1 MKVHKRINYYHN
13 RHRSDG
19 ALIEKREKKPEN
31 ETEDLFLSNQEVI
44 KSLNYKNNNMNNFSH
59 TSLNFHKLR
68 NVNNLKKEEL
78 NLTEEN
84 MKNTSYQY
92 NNPNR
97 FYNELTNN
105 NEDYLNNEY
114 IETSDKLIKHLSAL
128 SKVLARKENKKNNFL
143 KKNNNIK
150 NIDEENILLIKENMK
165 LEHEIKMLNLNTNKE
180 YSQNEI
186 ERLCDINRKLVKE
199 NDFYRSMINKIKISK
214 NNEKMINNSI
224 KYKTDFLVQNMISS
238 MKDLI
243 FILDN
248 DNTNR
253 DSYMN
258 TNMTLENKSSS
269 YIPTDNLDNF
279 TQSSF
284 TQDNNQ
290 FK

>member
-19 ALIEKREKKPEN
+19 ALIEKREKKSEN
-31 ETEDLFLSNQEVI
+31 ATEDLFLSNQDII
-44 KSLNYKNNNMNNFSH
+44 KSTNLKDNNFNILSH
-59 TSLNFHKLR
+59 TSLNFYKKP
-68 NVNNLKKEEL
+68 NINNIENNNEL

-84 MKNTSYQY
+84 I
-92 NNPNR
+92 NNIPNNLN
-97 FYNELTNN
+97 NELTIDEN
-105 NEDYLNNEY
+105 YLNTEY
-114 IETSDKLIKHLSAL
+114 NNASNQLIKNLSSLYQVL
-128 SKVLARKENKKNNFL
+128 SRKENKNKNFL
-143 KKNNNIK
+143 KNKNNK
-150 NIDEENILLIKENMK
+150 NIDEENIILIKENMK
-165 LEHEIKMLNLNTNKE
+165 LEQEIKMLNININKE

-186 ERLCDINRKLVKE
+186 EKLCDINRKLVKE
-199 NDFYRSMINKIKISK
+199 NEYYRAMINKIKISK
-214 NNEKMINNSI
+214 NNEKIMNNSM

-248 DNTNR
+248 ESNR

-258 TNMTLENKSSS
+258 TNMTLDNKSLS
-269 YIPTDNLDNF
+269 YIPTENLDYF

>member
-19 ALIEKREKKPEN
+19 ALIEKQEKKPEN
-31 ETEDLFLSNQEVI
+31 ETKDLFLSNQELI
-44 KSLNYKNNNMNNFSH
+44 KSSNFKNNISNNFSH
-59 TSLNFHKLR
+59 SSVNFYKFR
-68 NVNNLKKEEL
+68 NANNTTNRNDL

-92 NNPNR
+92 NH
-97 FYNELTNN
+97 NN
-105 NEDYLNNEY
+105 SFNKEFETDEDYLSKEY
-114 IETSDKLIKHLSAL
+114 YITSDKLLNSLSLLTKAL
-128 SKVLARKENKKNNFL
+128 SRKVKINPKK
-143 KKNNNIK
+143 NIK
-150 NIDEENILLIKENMK
+150 NKNKNIEEENAFLIQENMK
-165 LEHEIKMLNLNTNKE
+165 LEQEIKMMNFNTNKE

-186 ERLCDINRKLVKE
+186 EKLCDLNRKLVKE
-199 NDFYRSMINKIKISK
+199 NEYYRTMINKIKISK
-214 NNEKMINNSI
+214 SNEKIMNNSM
-224 KYKTDFLVQNMISS
+224 KYKTDFLVQNMLSS

-243 FILDN
+243 MLLDN
-248 DNTNR
+248 ESIR

-258 TNMTLENKSSS
+258 TNMTLDNKSCS

-284 TQDNNQ
+284 TQDNQ

>member
-19 ALIEKREKKPEN
+19 ALIEKREKKSEN
-31 ETEDLFLSNQEVI
+31 ATEDLFLSNQDII
-44 KSLNYKNNNMNNFSH
+44 KSTNLKDNNFNILSH
-59 TSLNFHKLR
+59 TSLNFYKKP
-68 NVNNLKKEEL
+68 NINNIENNNEL

-84 MKNTSYQY
+84 I
-92 NNPNR
+92 NNIPNNLN
-97 FYNELTNN
+97 NELTIDEN
-105 NEDYLNNEY
+105 YLNTEY
-114 IETSDKLIKHLSAL
+114 NNASNQLIKNLSSLYQVL
-128 SKVLARKENKKNNFL
+128 SRKENKNKNFL
-143 KKNNNIK
+143 KNKNNK
-150 NIDEENILLIKENMK
+150 NIDEENIILIKENMK
-165 LEHEIKMLNLNTNKE
+165 LEQEIKKLNININKE

-186 ERLCDINRKLVKE
+186 EKLCDINRKLVKE
-199 NDFYRSMINKIKISK
+199 NEYYRAMINKIKISK
-214 NNEKMINNSI
+214 NNEKIMNNSM

-248 DNTNR
+248 ESNR

-258 TNMTLENKSSS
+258 TNMTLDNKSLS
-269 YIPTDNLDNF
+269 YIPTENLDYF

>member
-19 ALIEKREKKPEN
+19 ALIEKREKKSEN
-31 ETEDLFLSNQEVI
+31 ATEDLFLSNQDII
-44 KSLNYKNNNMNNFSH
+44 KSTYLKDNNFNILSH
-59 TSLNFHKLR
+59 TSLNFYKKP
-68 NVNNLKKEEL
+68 NINNIENNNEL

-84 MKNTSYQY
+84 I
-92 NNPNR
+92 NNIPNNLN
-97 FYNELTNN
+97 NELTIDEN
-105 NEDYLNNEY
+105 YLNTEY
-114 IETSDKLIKHLSAL
+114 NNASNQLIKNLSSLHQVL
-128 SKVLARKENKKNNFL
+128 SRKENKNKNFL
-143 KKNNNIK
+143 KNKNNK
-150 NIDEENILLIKENMK
+150 NIDEENIILIKENMK
-165 LEHEIKMLNLNTNKE
+165 LEQEIKKLNININKE

-186 ERLCDINRKLVKE
+186 EKLCDINRKLVKE
-199 NDFYRSMINKIKISK
+199 NEYYRAMINKIKISK
-214 NNEKMINNSI
+214 NNEKIMNNSM

-248 DNTNR
+248 ESNR

-258 TNMTLENKSSS
+258 TNMTLDNKSLS
-269 YIPTDNLDNF
+269 YIPTENLDYF

>member
-19 ALIEKREKKPEN
+19 ALIEKREKKSEN
-31 ETEDLFLSNQEVI
+31 ATEDLFLSNQDII
-44 KSLNYKNNNMNNFSH
+44 KSTNLKDNNFNILSH
-59 TSLNFHKLR
+59 TSLNFYKKP
-68 NVNNLKKEEL
+68 NINNIENNNEL

-84 MKNTSYQY
+84 IKNIP
-92 NNPNR
+92 NNLN
-97 FYNELTNN
+97 NELTIDEN
-105 NEDYLNNEY
+105 YLNTEY
-114 IETSDKLIKHLSAL
+114 NNSSNQLIKNLSSLYQVL
-128 SKVLARKENKKNNFL
+128 SRKENKNKNFL
-143 KKNNNIK
+143 KNKNNK
-150 NIDEENILLIKENMK
+150 NIDEENIILIKENMK
-165 LEHEIKMLNLNTNKE
+165 LEQEIKKLNININKE

-186 ERLCDINRKLVKE
+186 EKLCDINRKLVKE
-199 NDFYRSMINKIKISK
+199 NEYYRAMVNKIKISK
-214 NNEKMINNSI
+214 NNEKIMNNSM
-224 KYKTDFLVQNMISS
+224 KYKTDFLVQNMLSS

-248 DNTNR
+248 ESNR

-258 TNMTLENKSSS
+258 TNMTLDNKSLS
-269 YIPTDNLDNF
+269 YIPTENLDYF